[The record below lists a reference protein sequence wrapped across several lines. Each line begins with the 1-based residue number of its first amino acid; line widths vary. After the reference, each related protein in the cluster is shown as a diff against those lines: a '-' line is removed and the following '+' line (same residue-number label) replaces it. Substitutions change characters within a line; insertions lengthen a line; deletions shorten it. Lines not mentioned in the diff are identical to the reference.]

1 MAGWA
6 GAAVSDE
13 KCMAAHETNVA
24 LPTSALTSRHLSTAL
39 ADNPPTRSGSV
50 DAPRV
55 VCQILTLQL
64 WRWEAEALLK
74 ERHAQAQALGEACDG
89 LTQTFL
95 QLSAQSGLSGGR
107 K

>member
-1 MAGWA
+1 
-6 GAAVSDE
+6 
-13 KCMAAHETNVA
+13 
-24 LPTSALTSRHLSTAL
+24 
-39 ADNPPTRSGSV
+39 
-50 DAPRV
+50 